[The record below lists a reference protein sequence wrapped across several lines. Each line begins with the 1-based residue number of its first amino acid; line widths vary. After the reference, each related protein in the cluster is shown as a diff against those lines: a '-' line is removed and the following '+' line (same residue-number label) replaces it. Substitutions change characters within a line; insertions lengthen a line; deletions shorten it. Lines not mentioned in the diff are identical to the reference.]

1 MPSKGE
7 QSVSGMKYR
16 LALAAAIW
24 ASAIWLTIFPVFA
37 EPQLPEDEE
46 VRRILEKSLSVV
58 EIDKEIARTQQQ
70 QTAISIKLAV
80 EGELDKQK
88 KSISK
93 HQEDAGR
100 VLRAYYTGER
110 DFLLTA
116 LLSSDNLSSLLTM
129 VDYFDFIFF

>member
-1 MPSKGE
+1 M
-7 QSVSGMKYR
+7 SGMKYR

-37 EPQLPEDEE
+37 EPQLPQDEE

-70 QTAISIKLAV
+70 QTAISIKLA
-80 EGELDKQK
+80 ESQGELDKQK

-93 HQEDAGR
+93 HQEDAGEYFAPTIPEKETSCS
-100 VLRAYYTGER
+100 LRCYHPTISPVCSPWLIISTLF
-110 DFLLTA
+110 FLMT
-116 LLSSDNLSSLLTM
+116 SLP
-129 VDYFDFIFF
+129 